1 MISANWLA
9 TFQKKGSTSRSNKN
23 LALPSHHPSRPH
35 LIQAGESRPGSLV
48 MVRFKTRWLLLA
60 IDDRPLAAS
69 SPFPTIPTDDSSTS
83 ASVLSVAR
91 QANKTSSVAA
101 TITPQQITR
110 LLRASLLYNFGDV
123 AAGAFGGVLTCKY
136 YSSHTGTAIVR
147 CSRDAARLV
156 WASATMISSPIEMAA
171 DGEASSSSIGRPASL
186 RIRVIH
192 CGGTIKKVQNKA
204 IELDRK
210 MIMRLRSKQRKLA
223 AGSKAQLPA
232 EDAKAAV
239 PTAEVAVPASAVLP
253 LGTAD
258 DDEDLGEALDPA
270 ASSLEDS
277 ASMIATP
284 SLPDPRAKTKGSES
298 TIDPETQALLAQ
310 SRKQINSISM

>member
-1 MISANWLA
+1 
-9 TFQKKGSTSRSNKN
+9 
-23 LALPSHHPSRPH
+23 
-35 LIQAGESRPGSLV
+35 
-48 MVRFKTRWLLLA
+48 MVRFKTRWLLIA
-60 IDDRPLAAS
+60 IDDTPLAAS
-69 SPFPTIPTDDSSTS
+69 SPFPTIPTDDSAHASTS
-83 ASVLSVAR
+83 ASVLSAAR
-91 QANKTSSVAA
+91 QVSSSSNVAK
-101 TITPQQITR
+101 TITPQHITR
-110 LLRASLLYNFGDV
+110 LLRASLVYNFGDV

-171 DGEASSSSIGRPASL
+171 DGEASSAGRTASL

-223 AGSKAQLPA
+223 AGSKARPSA
-232 EDAKAAV
+232 GDVKTAAS
-239 PTAEVAVPASAVLP
+239 TAEVVAPVTAVPPVNAL
-253 LGTAD
+253 D
-258 DDEDLGEALDPA
+258 EDEDLGEALDPGASGPGDPAPTIA
-270 ASSLEDS
+270 A
-277 ASMIATP
+277 P
-284 SLPDPRAKTKGSES
+284 SPSDPKVKVKGNES

-310 SRKQINSISM
+310 SRKQINSITV